1 MFIVEYIFKF
11 ILFCIIFFF
20 LELSDDDDDIDDILE
35 GCEVLNKNDEEIME
49 EYFERIKDFWIE

>member
-1 MFIVEYIFKF
+1 MYY
-11 ILFCIIFFF
+11 FFF

-49 EYFERIKDFWIE
+49 EYFERTKDFWIE

>member
-1 MFIVEYIFKF
+1 MYLGLFNIV
-11 ILFCIIFFF
+11 LFFF